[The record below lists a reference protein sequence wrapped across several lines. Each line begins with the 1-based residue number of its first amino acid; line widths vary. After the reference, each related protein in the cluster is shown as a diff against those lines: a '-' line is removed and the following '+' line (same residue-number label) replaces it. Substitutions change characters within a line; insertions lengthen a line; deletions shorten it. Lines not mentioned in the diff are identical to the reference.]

1 MANYDLTTHATARK
15 NNPKEVIEALE
26 TKLETV
32 DDAKNIRMLIVV
44 REGATWTG
52 LTIYD
57 A

>member
-1 MANYDLTTHATARK
+1 MANYVLTTHATDRK
-15 NNPKEVIEALE
+15 NNPKEAIEALE

-32 DDAKNIRMLIVV
+32 DDAKNIRMLVVV

-57 A
+57 T